1 MSFWHRM
8 GLGTLLT
15 TVAGLVLLVALPQI
29 VSLYNILQITIFVV
43 MAILALS
50 LALVWGLGGILC
62 FGQAAFFG
70 LGGYAYAI
78 AVENMGDS
86 TAPMLISI
94 VLPALFAAGLGYF
107 MFFGRLSE
115 LYVGVVT
122 LCVTLILFNFINSTS
137 DPAYAIGQAEL
148 NGFNGMS
155 SVPTVNWPGAVDA
168 QLGPVQ
174 IFYLCMGSLIVVY
187 VLCKAIVASTFGRI
201 VRAVKES
208 EDRAEL
214 MGYNTALIKL
224 LIFSVGAGIA
234 GYAGAL
240 FTNWNAFISPNVFSL
255 ATTAQTIIWII
266 VGGAST
272 FIGPV
277 IGAFGLQYLSTR
289 LGAGSYLDVNL
300 VLGLILMLFV
310 VFAPQGLVPT
320 IGMLGRATWTRLA
333 RRAPTPP
340 VVQQARPT
348 PRKQADRI

>member
-8 GLGTLLT
+8 GLGTLIT
-15 TVAGLVLLVALPQI
+15 TLVGVALMLVLPQVA
-29 VSLYNILQITIFVV
+29 SLFTILQITIFVV

-50 LALVWGLGGILC
+50 LALIWGLGGILC

-70 LGGYAYAI
+70 LGGYAYAV

-86 TAPMLISI
+86 TWPMLIA
-94 VLPALFAAGLGYF
+94 VALPAAFAAALGYF
-107 MFFGRLSE
+107 MFYGRLSE

-122 LCVTLILFNFINSTS
+122 LCVTLILFNFVNSTS

-155 SVPTVNWPGAVDA
+155 SVPVVNWPGSPDA
-168 QLGPVQ
+168 QLEPVQ
-174 IFYLCMGSLIVVY
+174 IFYLCMGSLIAIY
-187 VLCKAIVASTFGRI
+187 VLCKAVVASTFGRI

-224 LIFSVGAGIA
+224 LIFAVGAGMA

-266 VGGAST
+266 VGGAGT

-277 IGAFGLQYLSTR
+277 VGAFGLQYLATR
-289 LGAGSYLDVNL
+289 LGAGSVVDVNL
-300 VLGLILMLFV
+300 VLGLILMVVV

-320 IGMLGRATWTRLA
+320 IGMLGEALWARVA
-333 RRAPTPP
+333 RRTSAPPIARQPGP
-340 VVQQARPT
+340 VAR
-348 PRKQADRI
+348 K